1 MDKKIFE
8 RELMFGYIDGRG
20 VSYEFR
26 DHREVPVKVVWRD
39 YQVIVRA
46 DKKKNDYVRWDDLS
60 GFTLSRNVW
69 VIPESTK
76 KLAEPG
82 AVFWPAYRRLSAMG
96 VPVGDGAQQ
105 IIDLVD
111 AAEHGYRL
119 YVDLKNL
126 YGKEYPEVKKIMT
139 LLEKLWS
146 DLVEHYDQVMAE
158 KEPMMTSEYLKATAL
173 QKFSDA
179 HEQYDAVEA
188 ITKSAKKIMSI
199 AKKKAKEAHNDENE

>member
-1 MDKKIFE
+1 MDKNIFE

-20 VSYEFR
+20 VSYEFKN
-26 DHREVPVKVVWRD
+26 HREVPVKLVWRD

-46 DKKKNDYVRWDDLS
+46 DKKKNSYVRWDDLS

-76 KLAEPG
+76 KLTEPG
-82 AVFWPAYRRLSAMG
+82 AVFWSAYRRLSAMG

-111 AAEHGYRL
+111 AAEHGYKL
-119 YVDLKNL
+119 YKDLRNL
-126 YGKEYPEVKKIMT
+126 YGREHPEIKKMMS

-146 DLVEHYDQVMAE
+146 DLVGHYDRVMAE
-158 KEPMMTSEYLKATAL
+158 KEPMMTAEYLKNMAF

-179 HEQYDAVEA
+179 GKVYADSEN
-188 ITKSAKKIMSI
+188 IRKSADKIMTV
-199 AKKKAKEAHNDENE
+199 AKRKAKEAHNDE